1 MELLKAETNT
11 QTLQVKVLGDFDAR
25 GSRSAQ
31 AQIDDIIH
39 NDGHQEI
46 EIDLEQVRFMDSS
59 GIGAIV
65 YLYKRLVERERK
77 MRLEN
82 VTGQPLQIIKLL
94 RIGQAIPVNTHA
106 SNEYL

>member
-1 MELLKAETNT
+1 MELLRAEMSNH
-11 QTLQVKVLGDFDAR
+11 TLQVKVYGDFDAR
-25 GSRSAQ
+25 GSRNAQ
-31 AQIDDIIH
+31 PEIDDIIH
-39 NDGHQEI
+39 NDQHSEI

>member
-1 MELLKAETNT
+1 MELLRAETNT

-31 AQIDDIIH
+31 SQIDDIIH
-39 NDGHQEI
+39 NDGHQEV

>member
-1 MELLKAETNT
+1 MELLRAEANNH
-11 QTLQVKVLGDFDAR
+11 TLKVELFGDFDAR
-25 GSRSAQ
+25 GSRDAQ
-31 AQIDDIIH
+31 SQIDDIIH
-39 NDGHQEI
+39 NDWHQEI
-46 EIDLEQVRFMDSS
+46 EIDLRQVRFMDSS

-65 YLYKRLVERERK
+65 YLYKRLVERERR

-82 VTGQPLQIIKLL
+82 VTGQPLQIIQLL

>member
-1 MELLKAETNT
+1 MELLRAETNSH
-11 QTLQVKVLGDFDAR
+11 TLKLELCGDFDAR
-25 GSRSAQ
+25 GSREAQ
-31 AQIDDIIH
+31 PQIDDIIH
-39 NDGHQEI
+39 NDWHQEI
-46 EIDLEQVRFMDSS
+46 EVDLSQVRFMDSS

-82 VTGQPLQIIKLL
+82 VTGQPLQIIQLF
-94 RIGQAIPVNTHA
+94 RIGQTIPVNTHA